1 MIYNNLFGK
10 VFYSKGNW
18 SIRWRLIIP
27 VLLLLL
33 ISCLTLKYSSLD
45 VEIIQSTFFKQL
57 IWIIFGIIIFIIVQK
72 LRLQVFNE
80 YAYHLYFILL
90 LLLLSTY
97 FMPSIGGA
105 SRWIR
110 VGSFAFQPSE
120 LGKLLIIFT
129 LARFI
134 SDYKGKV
141 NDIVLLSC
149 ALLII
154 FFPSILIFNQPDFGT
169 AIVYVFIAFPM
180 LYWGDVKPFY
190 IFSVIAPLISIVTAF
205 NLTFFSIWMLVLC
218 LLIYFDNPKI
228 LIATISL
235 IVNIICG
242 ISSPFIWNQ
251 ILFPHQRERL
261 LTLLNPMRDPHGSG
275 YQIIQSMTAI
285 GSGGF
290 WGKGLGEG
298 TQTQLRYLPVRDTDF
313 IISVI
318 GEELGLFGILIILCL
333 FYVIFNW
340 FISYAYV
347 ISNKFFSISLIGFCS
362 IIFIHLTVN
371 LGMVVGL
378 LPVTG
383 LPVPFISYGGSFL
396 LTSIIIVALVNN
408 IMEQRV

>member
-1 MIYNNLFGK
+1 MIYNNLLGK
-10 VFYSKGNW
+10 AFYSKGHW
-18 SIRWRLIIP
+18 SLRWRLIFP
-27 VLLLLL
+27 VLILLL
-33 ISCLTLKYSSLD
+33 ISCLTLKYSNLD
-45 VEIIQSTFFKQL
+45 VEFLKSTFFKQL
-57 IWIIFGIIIFIIVQK
+57 VWIVFGILIFIIVQR

-80 YAYHLYFILL
+80 YAYHLYIILL
-90 LLLLSTY
+90 LLLLLTY

-105 SRWIR
+105 SRWVM
-110 VGSFAFQPSE
+110 VGGFAFQPSE
-120 LGKLLIIFT
+120 VGKLLIIFT

-134 SDYKGKV
+134 SDYKGKI
-141 NDIVLLSC
+141 NDAILLYC

-169 AIVYVFIAFPM
+169 AIVYVFVVFPM
-180 LYWGDVKPFY
+180 LYWGGVKPFY
-190 IFSVIAPLISIVTAF
+190 IFSVVAPLISIITAF
-205 NLTFFSIWMLVLC
+205 DLTIFSIWMLVLC
-218 LLIYFDNPKI
+218 LLIYFENPKI

-235 IVNIICG
+235 IMNVICG

-318 GEELGLFGILIILCL
+318 GEELGLVGIFIILCL
-333 FYVIFNW
+333 FYIIFYW
-340 FISYAYV
+340 LISYAYV

-362 IIFIHLTVN
+362 VIFIHLIIN

-408 IMEQRV
+408 IIEQRI